1 MQIEDLKPLL
11 APGNRKIVLLVMD
24 GLGGLPMEPGGK
36 TELETASTPN
46 MNKLASEGILG
57 QMRPI
62 STGITP
68 GSGPAHLSL
77 FGIDPMNED
86 VGRGVLEAFGVDVPV
101 NKGDIAARGN
111 FCTLD
116 ANGVIVDRCAG
127 RISSKEAAPICE
139 KLKAIKLPGVE
150 VEIKHIAEF
159 RFVLVLRGA
168 GLSPDLND
176 TDPERIGTPP
186 LDVVAQNGAADKA
199 ANLFNQWIEE
209 AKKIL
214 KDEPKANGITL
225 RGFATDPCLP
235 SYKELYNL
243 RAACVAQYPMYR
255 GVGRLVGMDVIKF
268 EGKSSSDQFKAVAD
282 RWNDFDFFFIHVK
295 QTDSYGEDG
304 DFQGKV
310 DAIECVDA
318 ALPTLLAL
326 NPDVLIITGDHSTP
340 AKLRGH
346 SWHSVP
352 YLLWA
357 PATVRPDLETEF
369 GERTCMRGGLGHIT
383 ALDNMPLALAHALRL
398 NKFGA

>member
-36 TELETASTPN
+36 TELETAVTPN
-46 MNKLASEGILG
+46 MNKLAAEGILG

-77 FGIDPMNED
+77 FGIDPMSAE

-116 ANGVIVDRCAG
+116 SNGVIVDRCAG
-127 RISSKEAAPICE
+127 RISSKDAAPICE
-139 KLKAIKLPGVE
+139 KLKAIKLPGIE
-150 VEIKHIAEF
+150 VEIKHVKEF
-159 RFVLVLRGA
+159 RFVVVLRGA
-168 GLSPDLND
+168 GLSPDLDD
-176 TDPERIGTPP
+176 TDPERIGTAP
-186 LDVVAQNGAADKA
+186 LKVHAQNGAADKA

-209 AKKIL
+209 AKKII

-225 RGFATDPCLP
+225 RGFATDPGLP

-243 RAACVAQYPMYR
+243 RAACVALYPMYR
-255 GVGRLVGMDVIKF
+255 GAARLVGMDLIKPQG
-268 EGKSSSDQFKAVAD
+268 ESPSDEFKAVAD
-282 RWNDFDFFFIHVK
+282 RWNDYDFFYIHIK
-295 QTDSYGEDG
+295 QTDSFGEDG
-304 DFQGKV
+304 DFAGKV
-310 DAIECVDA
+310 NVIECVDA
-318 ALPTLLAL
+318 ALPSLLAL

-346 SWHSVP
+346 SWHPVP

-369 GERTCMRGGLGHIT
+369 GERSCMRGGMGIFT